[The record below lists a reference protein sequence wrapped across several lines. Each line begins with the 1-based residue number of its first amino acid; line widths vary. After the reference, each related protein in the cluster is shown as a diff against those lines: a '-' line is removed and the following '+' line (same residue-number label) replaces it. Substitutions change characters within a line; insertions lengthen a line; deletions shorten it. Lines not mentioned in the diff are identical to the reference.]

1 MLNRLLLNETFLIL
15 CQGYCWMINLL
26 PWSSFSASNREWT
39 LIPTH
44 IMSAVL
50 VLLCQVKTWIQTKN
64 LSISY
69 MYMYVNFF
77 FKYFKKN
84 WPSKHQQPSK
94 VNDWYYYISI
104 SMVLPFVT
112 CKSGFH
118 ILEVLLLS
126 KENDQCKLNFC
137 TCIPFV
143 QSNFITHHLKK
154 LSDWDIWLFWP

>member
-1 MLNRLLLNETFLIL
+1 MLKRLLLNETFLML
-15 CQGYCWMINLL
+15 CQGYCWMMNLL

-50 VLLCQVKTWIQTKN
+50 VLLCQVKTWIPTKN

-69 MYMYVNFF
+69 VYV
-77 FKYFKKN
+77 KKILLKKIDHLSIN
-84 WPSKHQQPSK
+84 DLHK

-104 SMVLPFVT
+104 SMVWPFVT

-118 ILEVLLLS
+118 ILEVLMLS
-126 KENDQCKLNFC
+126 KENDRCKLNFC
-137 TCIPFV
+137 IPSV
-143 QSNFITHHLKK
+143 HSNFITHHLKK
-154 LSDWDIWLFWP
+154 LSDWEDWIFWP